1 MLAHR
6 LQRCIN
12 IKPALVQRLVFA
24 GVLSQ
29 NVLNKLQT
37 EKIEIAYSRDLPQ
50 IIIIIK
56 YIIIILSAITFVIP

>member
-24 GVLSQ
+24 GVPSQ
-29 NVLNKLQT
+29 NVLIKLPT
-37 EKIEIAYSRDLPQ
+37 EIIEIAYSRDLP
-50 IIIIIK
+50 
-56 YIIIILSAITFVIP
+56 